1 MRTLTLAFLLAA
13 VATAQ
18 TEQRDLATSMQ
29 TFAEAVTSLEK
40 AATARDRAA
49 MAAPVAAMAAEV
61 ELLRGNAATA
71 LAGEVATASLT
82 TIVAAAEDLLRPIG
96 DGSASDGFDLARLRS
111 ACTHCHLHTRDRND
125 ERGLFPNRGNAAS
138 GKLVLE
144 ERDGTVRKD
153 RSGVV
158 LFVEGALPRAEP
170 EPRIPA
176 ISQKG
181 RRFDPPVLAVTTG
194 TVVAFPNDDVVFHN
208 VFSVSRANPF
218 DLGSYKKGES
228 KERSFDKPGLV
239 KVHCNIHPEMSAHVL
254 VLETAWHTIT
264 EADGSW
270 TIPDLPDGEFTLR
283 VWHPLADEQRLPLV
297 VSDGKIASVEVV
309 VRETKP
315 RVPHANKHGRPYP
328 EKY

>member
-1 MRTLTLAFLLAA
+1 
-13 VATAQ
+13 
-18 TEQRDLATSMQ
+18 
-29 TFAEAVTSLEK
+29 AVTSLEK

-49 MAAPVAAMAAEV
+49 MAAPVAAIAAEV
-61 ELLRGNAATA
+61 ELLRGSAATA
-71 LAGEVATASLT
+71 LAGEVAAASLT

-96 DGSASDGFDLARLRS
+96 DGSASDGFDLARLRT
-111 ACTHCHLHTRDRND
+111 ACTHCHLQNRDRND
-125 ERGLFPNRGNAAS
+125 ERGLFPNRGNAAG

-144 ERDGTVRKD
+144 ERDGTVRSD

-170 EPRIPA
+170 EPRVPA

-270 TIPDLPDGEFTLR
+270 TIPDLPDGEFCLR
-283 VWHPLADEQRLPLV
+283 VWHPLADEQRIPLV
-297 VSDGKIASVEVV
+297 VSDGKIANVEVV

-315 RVPHANKHGRPYP
+315 RAPHANKHGRPYP